1 MRANVRQL
9 RSYSTFDPP
18 RPTGSSRNRCCPY
31 PTSKSLVLVLI
42 WTAVVGFI
50 NSVINTSPDHIIT
63 SIVSED
69 KAHIILV
76 VVVML
81 YIAFAINMICYPFG
95 GFLAD
100 VYYGRYKVIAASL
113 ICLALS
119 MLMAFILFLC
129 SIQIH
134 VNILSSVW
142 KKGMFVLGALM
153 TFIPLAIGLAGF
165 TSNIVQFGLD
175 QLQDVPS
182 IKLSAFIH
190 LYVWANRLGNTVFD
204 MMYAVKECFFH
215 TSIETKLTDGLL
227 YALPSSLFVVLFALT
242 LLNCCAHRMF
252 NKERVKYNPYKM
264 IVRVLRFA
272 KKHKRP
278 VGHPTA
284 FAYCDDYQ
292 PSRMDFAKER
302 YGGPFTTADVE
313 DVKTF
318 IRIFL
323 MLFTLGP
330 IFVTCVP
337 TSFFLFLGF
346 AVNSGTSAAIG
357 RDSCSANWLLL
368 ESGLLSGLFSTA
380 ILPLYM
386 LLFPVLSRRNCLPK
400 ILNRIVLGSIL
411 FTITITNMLAVD
423 VAGNV
428 LVMGERNS
436 TCMLTQFP
444 SIISEPLNLHW
455 WVLIFPNLTKT
466 LALDL
471 IMASAFEFI
480 SAQSPHTMRG
490 VLVGMLFAVRGFFQ
504 LIEAIS
510 LIPFS
515 SKEIWKTFDHKISCE
530 SSYYLFT
537 AVVSIAGLIAFIIAA
552 RKYQYRKREEAPYS
566 QSQVEEIY
574 DRLLTDRE
582 RRIEARKHN
591 LMGQLLN

>member
-1 MRANVRQL
+1 MCN
-9 RSYSTFDPP
+9 
-18 RPTGSSRNRCCPY
+18 
-31 PTSKSLVLVLI
+31 
-42 WTAVVGFI
+42 
-50 NSVINTSPDHIIT
+50 
-63 SIVSED
+63 E
-69 KAHIILV
+69 
-76 VVVML
+76 
-81 YIAFAINMICYPFG
+81 
-95 GFLAD
+95 
-100 VYYGRYKVIAASL
+100 
-113 ICLALS
+113 
-119 MLMAFILFLC
+119 
-129 SIQIH
+129 
-134 VNILSSVW
+134 
-142 KKGMFVLGALM
+142 
-153 TFIPLAIGLAGF
+153 
-165 TSNIVQFGLD
+165 LD
-175 QLQDVPS
+175 QLQDAPS

-190 LYVWANRLGNTVFD
+190 LYVWANRFGNTVFD
-204 MMYAVKECFFH
+204 VIYAIKECFFG
-215 TSIETKLTDGLL
+215 TSIQISLTDGLL
-227 YALPSSLFVVLFALT
+227 YALPSSLFGALFSLI

-318 IRIFL
+318 IRIFF
-323 MLFTLGP
+323 MLLTLGP

-337 TSFFLFLGF
+337 TSFFLFSGF
-346 AVNSGTSAAIG
+346 AVNLGTSIVVG
-357 RDSCSANWLLL
+357 RDFCSANWLLL
-368 ESGLLSGLFSTA
+368 QSGLLSGLFSTA
-380 ILPLYM
+380 ILPLYI

-411 FTITITNMLAVD
+411 FTLTITIMLAVD
-423 VAGNV
+423 IAGNL

-436 TCMLTQFP
+436 TCMLTHPFP
-444 SIISEPLNLHW
+444 LIVAEPLNLHW

-466 LALDL
+466 FALDL

-480 SAQSPHTMRG
+480 SAQSPHTMKG

-515 SKEIWKTFDHKISCE
+515 SQKIWETFDHKISCE

-537 AVVSIAGLIAFIIAA
+537 TVISIAGLIAFSIAA
-552 RKYQYRKREEAPYS
+552 RKYQYRKREEDPYS
-566 QSQVEEIY
+566 QSRVEEIY

-582 RRIEARKHN
+582 QRIEARKQN
-591 LMGQLLN
+591 LMGQEPDRIIGSVVSL